1 MNGRDWRLFGR
12 LHTKLYKR
20 LGGRFVGSVGLGR
33 KVLLLTTTGRKSGKQ
48 RTTPLVYM
56 PHGNDFIIYPSN
68 GGKESPPAWWLNL
81 QTTPAAT
88 VQIGKTRHQIQARPA
103 TPDEHAQL
111 WPKAE
116 SYNPHWR
123 NYAQT
128 VSRQIPLVLLEGH
141 SPSP

>member
-1 MNGRDWRLFGR
+1 MSRRDWRLFGR
-12 LHTKLYKR
+12 LHARLYKR
-20 LGGRFVGSVGLGR
+20 LGGRFVDSVGLGR
-33 KVLLLTTTGRKSGKQ
+33 KVLLLTTTGRKSGKP

-88 VQIGKTRHQIQARPA
+88 VQIGKTHHQIQARPA